1 MPFQSTAQQRFAFGT
16 SQPWAK
22 RWAAET
28 DFSSLPAKKDAGTT
42 AGSSLHGPGG
52 LLATPG
58 MGSPRKRKGRKW
70 GMRTKAANYAARAG
84 ETIAGNLVRGNDGK
98 FSGGG
103 SAPAP
108 KARKGRGRTPKQTT
122 ADRQSA
128 RDQVRNAKRQ
138 SVIDAMA
145 NGDQGLAP
153 NIANAML
160 GFADGGQLD
169 PAIAKGLASVGL
181 VEMGSDGQP
190 RLTASGRMAATA
202 MNRGDVR
209 GALDAIGRGSD
220 RAAASAAKPP
230 KAGKGGSGK
239 GKKAPAVKQPTPAQ
253 QAAAIARTQRQAATD
268 ARRQAVEQRR
278 QARDSQRSEQQQRQ
292 LTDLAQRL
300 EAGNKLT
307 TTELQRMVTSGLAQR
322 NGNTL
327 TMTAAGHRQARRG
340 TATKAAGSPGDYL
353 VVEDPAKS
361 STWHLQVK
369 RSGTP
374 DHGLMGAAWAALHGG
389 YRGNAYQGPQKAE
402 ALAKLKRLY
411 AAEKMELPSEKSFTV
426 FKDSSGRLRWITRT
440 TTAYRDRDDEII
452 STKSLIND
460 ADRMTRTGLYGPL
473 RYWHIGQPQPH
484 NPHTPWGDGADV
496 GMCDFSTVI
505 GRTAIESG
513 TFKSEAL
520 GQAVAAVAD
529 QHEVSPG
536 FFHPP
541 TDPDP
546 AGVFHQTRRF
556 ERSLVPVRYA
566 RASNLFTG
574 LTIKE
579 QHMDP
584 TEMERRFKAMIAEL
598 QLTPDQAASVAGSIV
613 QAEKSATDQQIAYK
627 SDDAPPVFTAP
638 DGTMGIIADG
648 RFVAL
653 KAAAPAPPMD
663 AEDDPALG
671 GDSGAD
677 EAAEGEPPLD
687 ASAGDGQYIGDMS
700 PDEFKALLAEVLAPV
715 LKVQDMLKQMG
726 DMHGE
731 LKGMMGGVA
740 TKDNARAAEIA
751 SLKERLA
758 ALEGDLPA
766 QQAPPSNADGD
777 IAAALKGAPR
787 ETPVEGAPVVPNDPS
802 RPLAA
807 VAAQTFPQL
816 YGGAPAAGPWNGW
829 GQPPLKP

>member
-1 MPFQSTAQQRFAFGT
+1 MPFQSTAQQKWAFSSG
-16 SQPWAK
+16 QPWAK

-28 DFSSLPAKKDAGTT
+28 DFSSLPAKKDAGVE
-42 AGSSLHGPGG
+42 AGPTLHGPGG

-103 SAPAP
+103 GAPAP
-108 KARKGRGRTPKQTT
+108 KARTGRGRAPKQTP
-122 ADRQSA
+122 AVRQSA
-128 RDQVRNAKRQ
+128 RDQARDAKRQ

-169 PAIAKGLASVGL
+169 PAIARGLASVGM
-181 VEMGSDGQP
+181 VEVGGDGQP
-190 RLTASGRMAATA
+190 RLSQAGRMAATA

-230 KAGKGGSGK
+230 KAGKGGGGK
-239 GKKAPAVKQPTPAQ
+239 GKKAPAAKQPTPAQ
-253 QAAAIARTQRQAATD
+253 QAAATARTQRQAATD

-278 QARDSQRSEQQQRQ
+278 QARDSQRSEQQQRE
-292 LTDLAQRL
+292 LTDLSQRL

-307 TTELQRMVTSGLAQR
+307 TTELQRMVTSGFAQR
-322 NGNTL
+322 NGNSL
-327 TMTAAGHRQARRG
+327 TMTPAGHRQARRKPG
-340 TATKAAGSPGDYL
+340 SAA
-353 VVEDPAKS
+353 
-361 STWHLQVK
+361 
-369 RSGTP
+369 
-374 DHGLMGAAWAALHGG
+374 
-389 YRGNAYQGPQKAE
+389 
-402 ALAKLKRLY
+402 
-411 AAEKMELPSEKSFTV
+411 KSFTV
-426 FKDSSGRLRWITRT
+426 FKDSAGKLRWITRT
-440 TTAYRDRDDEII
+440 TTAYRDRDDEIL
-452 STKSLIND
+452 STETLIND

-473 RYWHIGQPQPH
+473 RYWHIGQPNRFDPVR
-484 NPHTPWGDGADV
+484 PWGPGVDL

-505 GRTAIESG
+505 GRTSVESG
-513 TFKSEAL
+513 TFKSAAL
-520 GQAVAAVAD
+520 GRVVAATAD

-536 FFHPP
+536 FFYPSS
-541 TDPDP
+541 DPDSQ
-546 AGVFHQTRRF
+546 GVFHQTRRF
-556 ERSLVPVRYA
+556 ERSLVPISYGG
-566 RASNLFTG
+566 ASNFFTG
-574 LTIKE
+574 VAVKE
-579 QHMDP
+579 SHSMNADEV
-584 TEMERRFKAMIAEL
+584 TRRLKAMQETL
-598 QLTPDQAASVAGSIV
+598 GLTPDQLVAVAGDIAT
-613 QAEKSATDQQIAYK
+613 AEKSATDQQIAYK
-627 SDDAPPVFTAP
+627 STDAPLVYAAP
-638 DGTMGIIADG
+638 DGTPGLIVEG

-653 KAAAPAPPMD
+653 KAAAPVPPMD
-663 AEDDPALG
+663 TEDDPALG
-671 GDSGAD
+671 GDSGVD

-751 SLKERLA
+751 ALKEQLA

-807 VAAQTFPQL
+807 VAAQTFPAL

-829 GQPPLKP
+829 GQQPQKP